1 MIADLHLKD
10 YYNPFYR
17 EFLKG
22 FMDILRRQYGTRRIH
37 CNVVYQEYSKD
48 KDHYHMNATRVSR
61 SANSYIHT
69 THPSTY
75 PSICLFIHLS
85 LSIHLSIHPFIYPSV
100 CTSIHQFLYLSL
112 YPSIYLYINLSI
124 QWSTLTG
131 FVMWL
136 GRNGLC
142 EVESTP
148 KGWYI
153 TYIDRSPEALAR
165 QAVS

>member
-1 MIADLHLKD
+1 MMADLHLKD
-10 YYNPFYR
+10 CYNPFYR

-37 CNVVYQEYSKD
+37 CNVVYQEYIKD

-61 SANSYIHT
+61 STNSYIHT

-75 PSICLFIHLS
+75 PSIY
-85 LSIHLSIHPFIYPSV
+85 LSIHLSIHLSVHLFINFFIYL
-100 CTSIHQFLYLSL
+100 CIH
-112 YPSIYLYINLSI
+112 LYINISI